1 MSFKLAL
8 REFQL
13 WFSGNL
19 NNIRGFFRA
28 NLFCLI
34 KKFLVNDKSVLVAF
48 YLAGKTNP
56 ISKFD
61 EIEPFTTSDYFRIPR
76 LNGYRY
82 SIKQAWRYFPELRLI
97 ARIEKQVNLREDER
111 ILFRKGKGKNTLG
124 IKPNDLRCLCSK
136 LVDKHSN
143 LFMLDVIGEGRLPEF
158 VVKNREIKKTIGQ
171 FAQQYSQMFKF
182 LRSTEASLNCHGS
195 RLLEIGYTSGG
206 YSLFGFE
213 KLGFEV
219 SGIDN
224 GYDGIE
230 HLGLLPDVL
239 KRRIN
244 SDVNFI
250 AGDITTK
257 TMFPENN
264 FDVIFSSSV
273 LEHIQNIEKAFSEMY
288 RILSPNGVII
298 HNYHPY
304 HCHDGGH
311 ALGIGDS
318 PWAHTMCS
326 QSDYLDYLK
335 KFRPYEM
342 PVANSWMKTALN
354 RNLTLNEMQ
363 RQIYNAGFRLILWKT
378 RPSPDLH
385 LNNLTSDIINRSMNV
400 NSAISI
406 NDLMTN
412 SVSFV
417 AKKA

>member
-1 MSFKLAL
+1 
-8 REFQL
+8 
-13 WFSGNL
+13 
-19 NNIRGFFRA
+19 
-28 NLFCLI
+28 
-34 KKFLVNDKSVLVAF
+34 
-48 YLAGKTNP
+48 
-56 ISKFD
+56 
-61 EIEPFTTSDYFRIPR
+61 
-76 LNGYRY
+76 
-82 SIKQAWRYFPELRLI
+82 
-97 ARIEKQVNLREDER
+97 
-111 ILFRKGKGKNTLG
+111 
-124 IKPNDLRCLCSK
+124 
-136 LVDKHSN
+136 
-143 LFMLDVIGEGRLPEF
+143 
-158 VVKNREIKKTIGQ
+158 
-171 FAQQYSQMFKF
+171 
-182 LRSTEASLNCHGS
+182 
-195 RLLEIGYTSGG
+195 
-206 YSLFGFE
+206 
-213 KLGFEV
+213 
-219 SGIDN
+219 GIDN

-257 TMFPENN
+257 TVFPENN
-264 FDVIFSSSV
+264 FDIIFSSSV
-273 LEHIQNIEKAFSEMY
+273 LEHIQNIEKAFLEMY

-385 LNNLTSDIINRSMNV
+385 LNNLTSDIVNRSMNV